1 MTCAASPGLFTQGP
15 LAVIGAGAWG
25 TVVASLLARNG
36 HEVRLWSHREALAD
50 AINAGGRNEE
60 YVPGLAL
67 PAGVRA
73 TADLAAAVR
82 GCVLA
87 FMAVPSKAFRQVS
100 ERLAHVGAPPA
111 LVSCSKGLEVATF
124 KRLSQVAAEYLP
136 GVPIAVVSGPN
147 LATEIAADKPAA
159 TTVAS
164 PDAGLAKGVQQ
175 LLQQRTFRAYTSADL
190 IGVEMAGALKNVIAL
205 ACGVSDGLGLGDNTK
220 ASIITRG
227 LAEIVR
233 FGTAVGGQV
242 ATFYGLA
249 GVGDLVATCS
259 SAESRNHKVGVLL
272 ADGATLADIEASGL
286 TAEGIP
292 TVKAL
297 HGATVGSGVDLPI
310 SSEVY
315 SVVFEGK
322 DPRDAI
328 DSLMTRAEKA
338 E

>member
-1 MTCAASPGLFTQGP
+1 MTYAASPGLPASGP
-15 LAVIGAGAWG
+15 LTVLGAGAWG

-36 HEVRLWSHREALAD
+36 QEVRLWCHRQQLAD
-50 AINAGGRNEE
+50 AINASRRNEQ
-60 YVPGLAL
+60 YVPGFAL
-67 PAGVRA
+67 PPGVRA

-82 GCVLA
+82 GCVIA

-100 ERLAHVGAPPA
+100 ENLAHVGAPPA

-124 KRLSQVAAEYLP
+124 QRLSQVVAEYLP
-136 GVPIAVVSGPN
+136 TVPLAVVSGPN

-164 PDAGLAKGVQQ
+164 PDARLAKRVQQ
-175 LLQQRTFRAYTSADL
+175 LLQQSTFRAYTSVDMV
-190 IGVEMAGALKNVIAL
+190 GVEIAGALKNVIAL
-205 ACGVSDGLGLGDNTK
+205 ACGVSDGLGLGNNTK

-233 FGTAVGGQV
+233 FGTAMGGQV

-259 SAESRNHKVGVLL
+259 SSESRNHKVGVLL
-272 ADGATLADIEASGL
+272 AEGATLAQIEASGL

-297 HGATVGSGVDLPI
+297 HDANLGRTVELPI
-310 SSEVY
+310 SREVY
-315 SVVFEGK
+315 SVVFEAK
-322 DPRDAI
+322 DPQDAI
-328 DSLMTRAEKA
+328 SSLMTRAEKA